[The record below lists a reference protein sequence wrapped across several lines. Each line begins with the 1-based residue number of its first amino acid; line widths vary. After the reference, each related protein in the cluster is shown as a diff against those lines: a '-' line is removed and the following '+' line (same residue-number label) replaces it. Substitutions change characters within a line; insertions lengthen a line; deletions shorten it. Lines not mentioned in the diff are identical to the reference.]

1 MSLADRLRETRKR
14 AGLTQ
19 TDFASAL
26 GISLATV
33 RRWEGGKTAP
43 DGNQIGKIARLLE
56 TTGAYLMGEA
66 TGPEKDA
73 PMFPLRD
80 NRLPVLGRAVEL
92 PVYSL
97 TACMGNGFNNEG
109 EARERVGTAWLD
121 ERVIGPLGPV
131 LPYLINADGTSMEPK
146 IHEGDRL
153 VVNENLMP
161 GAGDICL
168 ARFMREGWLRD
179 AVKYYYPGPRGGFT
193 LKSSESSGI
202 PPLEI
207 SHEENIA
214 REAFVVG
221 RIMYID
227 RGESV

>member
-1 MSLADRLRETRKR
+1 MSFAKRLKESRKR

-19 TDFASAL
+19 PEFSEAL

-43 DGNQIGKIARLLE
+43 DGNQIGKIARILD
-56 TTGAYLMGEA
+56 TTGAYLMGE
-66 TGPEKDA
+66 TEEPGPGGTSV
-73 PMFPLRD
+73 LRD
-80 NRLPVLGRAVEL
+80 GRLPIVGRAVEL

-97 TACMGNGFNNEG
+97 TACMGEGFDNEG
-109 EARERVGTAWLD
+109 EPRERIGVAWLD
-121 ERVIGPLGPV
+121 ERVVGPLGPV
-131 LPYLINADGTSMEPK
+131 RPYLINADGTSMEPK

-153 VVNENLMP
+153 VVNENVMP
-161 GAGDICL
+161 GRGDICL
-168 ARFMREGWLRD
+168 ARFTREGWLRD
-179 AVKYYYPGPRGGFT
+179 AVKYYYPDSHGGFI
-193 LKSSESSGI
+193 LKSSETSGI

-207 SHEENIA
+207 SHEENVS